1 MPAIFYYKIVKTIC
15 IFQFKKLFC
24 SKLSLD
30 SVHRWFVGKS
40 DKFLG
45 EFEQMVLLALL
56 QLKENAYGAAIRQL
70 LDQQIKRT
78 VALGALYATLE
89 RLEKKGLVSSKLGEA
104 TPERGG
110 RPKRFFK
117 VTNDGLKALQ
127 RAKDAMDT
135 LWQHVP
141 NQPFEV

>member
-1 MPAIFYYKIVKTIC
+1 M
-15 IFQFKKLFC
+15 
-24 SKLSLD
+24 
-30 SVHRWFVGKS
+30 GKS

-110 RPKRFFK
+110 RRSVF
-117 VTNDGLKALQ
+117 LK
-127 RAKDAMDT
+127 
-135 LWQHVP
+135 
-141 NQPFEV
+141 

>member
-1 MPAIFYYKIVKTIC
+1 M
-15 IFQFKKLFC
+15 
-24 SKLSLD
+24 
-30 SVHRWFVGKS
+30 GKS

-141 NQPFEV
+141 NQPSEV

>member
-1 MPAIFYYKIVKTIC
+1 M
-15 IFQFKKLFC
+15 
-24 SKLSLD
+24 
-30 SVHRWFVGKS
+30 GKS

-56 QLKENAYGAAIRQL
+56 QLKDNAYGAAIRQL
-70 LDQQIKRT
+70 LDQQIERT

-110 RPKRFFK
+110 RPKRFFT
-117 VTNDGLKALQ
+117 VTNDGLSALQ

-135 LWQHVP
+135 LWQNVP

>member
-1 MPAIFYYKIVKTIC
+1 M
-15 IFQFKKLFC
+15 
-24 SKLSLD
+24 
-30 SVHRWFVGKS
+30 GNS

-56 QLKENAYGAAIRQL
+56 QLKDNAYGAAIRQL
-70 LDQQIKRT
+70 LDQQIART

-110 RPKRFFK
+110 RPKRFFT
-117 VTNDGLKALQ
+117 VTNDGLNALQ

-135 LWQHVP
+135 LWQNVP
-141 NQPFEV
+141 NQPFR